1 MKVEVERGLFD
12 GLTVEIDFIDFKVVL
27 SQNGDCKG
35 NIDVVDMVGTKPA
48 LGLLGRREASE
59 VVRAACDAKIWD
71 VKTTDNKEALWRPLV
86 WDRKQVRNSII
97 AQTSEKRGG
106 RVKSGEVLDLIYIL
120 YRETGLL
127 SIFIMSSGCKVVI
140 PTFLRGQSRRSPSM
154 RNRGIGQS
162 IPSKRRKRP
171 FLFSFP
177 R

>member
-1 MKVEVERGLFD
+1 VIVGWGLVKSKLESRIERGAKSQSPD
-12 GLTVEIDFIDFKVVL
+12 GGCGPYVNVIDGK
-27 SQNGDCKG
+27 SSN
-35 NIDVVDMVGTKPA
+35 N
-48 LGLLGRREASE
+48 
-59 VVRAACDAKIWD
+59 
-71 VKTTDNKEALWRPLV
+71 
-86 WDRKQVRNSII
+86 
-97 AQTSEKRGG
+97 AQTSERREG

-127 SIFIMSSGCKVVI
+127 SIFIMSRSCKVVI
-140 PTFLRGQSRRSPSM
+140 PTFLKGQSRRSPSM